1 MTHALC
7 SMQKEQRNGQTSCTW
22 RNSKHYYLKES
33 NKSRYQRGK
42 GSSNLSSKKYSNV
55 NYQVGIYCRKSSAK
69 KDDISIHERQDEKKL
84 RDKSNQKFAAKL
96 AKICVL

>member
-1 MTHALC
+1 MLSALYKKNKGMDKQVVC
-7 SMQKEQRNGQTSCTW
+7 GETANTITSRKVINLGT
-22 RNSKHYYLKES
+22 K
-33 NKSRYQRGK
+33 RGK

-55 NYQVGIYCRKSSAK
+55 NYQVGIYYRKSSAK

-84 RDKSNQKFAAKL
+84 RDKKSNQKFTAKL